1 MTKKSYSKT
10 LEDQVNFMLGTN
22 RVEPFRGES
31 YGNPVPIKVGVDIP
45 KSECEELFMLTCA
58 RPTLQSKRQ

>member
-1 MTKKSYSKT
+1 
-10 LEDQVNFMLGTN
+10 
-22 RVEPFRGES
+22 
-31 YGNPVPIKVGVDIP
+31 VPIKVGVDRS